1 MSKFQYKFKREGLI
15 ILDVLL
21 KAKRRITVRMVIDT
35 GATYTLIPWK
45 IIQALG
51 IDPRKVKERIFIVT
65 ASTTEKV
72 LVVKVPSL
80 FVLGKEIKNVRAVIH
95 DLPPASRVDGL
106 LGLNVLYAL
115 GLKIDFSKK
124 IIEFN

>member
-1 MSKFQYKFKREGLI
+1 MANSQYKFKKEDLI

-21 KAKRRITVRMVIDT
+21 KAKRKITVRMAIDT

-51 IDPRKVKERIFIVT
+51 IELKKSKEYISIVT
-65 ASTTEKV
+65 ASTTEQAPLIKI
-72 LVVKVPSL
+72 PS
-80 FVLGKEIKNVRAVIH
+80 FSILGRERKNLKAVIH

-106 LGLNVLYAL
+106 LGLNVLQAFKI
-115 GLKIDFSKK
+115 KIDFSKNV
-124 IIEFN
+124 IEI